1 MISSFVFS
9 LSAKSNDDVTKKSHG
24 RGAIVSAGFSDSK
37 TMAPDA
43 AAGREPALYPASDL
57 LGPDTSLIYN
67 DWYPAMRSGSLRR
80 RKMATAMLLGIPLV
94 LGRKEDGRLFAMRD
108 SCPHRGI
115 PLSCGWFDGSAV
127 TCKYH
132 GWVFEPESGQCMEI
146 PSLTSQDSYPRRIYA
161 TAFPCRERDG
171 YAWVYVPKP
180 GTGRVRMETRDA
192 LPPVP
197 EVPKFS
203 ARHRGAHLTAELPCN
218 VDHGIIG
225 LMDPAHGPFVHQAW
239 WWRSRHSIHEK
250 EKHFEPIPQGFRMST
265 HTPSANSAPYKLLGV
280 YGQPIETTIDFVLPN
295 RRYET
300 LRCGTKWFA
309 SLTTVTPTTPG
320 HSRIDVY
327 AAWNVFHGV
336 PFVTAVARFFGERF
350 VRQDQI
356 TMVQQAEGLKFNPGL
371 MLIDDAD
378 RPAKWYFALKR
389 ARLEAEESGR
399 AMQHPMDG
407 PVTLRWRS

>member
-1 MISSFVFS
+1 
-9 LSAKSNDDVTKKSHG
+9 
-24 RGAIVSAGFSDSK
+24 
-37 TMAPDA
+37 MAPDT
-43 AAGREPALYPASDL
+43 AAGRGPAIFPASDL

-67 DWYPAMRSGSLRR
+67 DWYPAIRSAALRG
-80 RKMATAMLLGIPLV
+80 RKMQTAMLLGIPLV
-94 LGRKEDGRLFAMRD
+94 LGRKEDGGIFAMRD

-161 TAFPCRERDG
+161 TAFPCREKDG

-180 GTGRVRMETRDA
+180 GSGRVRMETRDA
-192 LPPVP
+192 LPAVP
-197 EVPKFS
+197 ELPKFS
-203 ARHRGAHLTAELPCN
+203 ERHRSAHLSANLPCN

-250 EKHFEPIPQGFRMST
+250 EKHFEPIPQGFRMSA

-280 YGQPIETTIDFVLPN
+280 YGEPIETTIDFVLPN
-295 RRYET
+295 RRFET
-300 LRCGTKWFA
+300 LRCGKKWFA

-320 HSRIDVY
+320 NSRIDVY
-327 AAWNVFHGV
+327 AAWNVFYAV
-336 PFVTAVARFFGERF
+336 PFVTAVAKFFGKRF
-350 VRQDQI
+350 VAQDQL
-356 TMVQQAEGLKFNPGL
+356 TMVQQAEGLKFNRGL

-389 ARLEAEESGR
+389 ARQEAEETNR
-399 AMQHPMDG
+399 PLQHPMDG